1 MGEVVKAAAAEPRRA
16 KTRVPFSKAIGREIC
31 RRVASGETVTA
42 ICVEDG
48 MPNRGTVT
56 AWSKAHGG
64 FRTALG
70 RARTLGGW
78 DHERGGGRRGSYCE
92 VTAMEVFV
100 RLALGEPI
108 TEICQ
113 DPGMPSESTVA
124 LWRARYP
131 EFAER
136 MARARQVQAERFC
149 DLGWEIAS
157 AVTPADA
164 YATDV
169 KLRQLRWTAGALW
182 PARYGRFKAVEAEA
196 TLELAAAAAASAGG
210 AARATGPTE
219 VIFSVRHFKKEPQ
232 ADGTMKVV
240 AYIRDSRSGEL
251 RREHPEPGQDNTPTK
266 DTGPGAWLPD

>member
-1 MGEVVKAAAAEPRRA
+1 MGEVVEARPRRP
-16 KTRVPFSKAIGREIC
+16 KTRVPFSSELGREIC
-31 RRVASGETVTA
+31 VRVAAGETVTA
-42 ICVEDG
+42 ICREDG

-56 AWSKAHGG
+56 AWAKAHGPFG
-64 FRTALG
+64 KALA
-70 RARTLGGW
+70 RAKTLGGW

-100 RLALGEPI
+100 RLSLGEPM
-108 TEICQ
+108 TAICE
-113 DPGMPSESTVA
+113 DPEMPSQSTVA

-169 KLRQLRWTAGALW
+169 KLRHLRWTAGTLS
-182 PARYGRFKAVEAEA
+182 PARYGRHRLVEAEA
-196 TLELAAAAAASAGG
+196 TLERAAGDQAPAA
-210 AARATGPTE
+210 GPTE
-219 VIFSVRHFKKEPQ
+219 VIFSVRHFKKEDQP
-232 ADGTMKVV
+232 DGTVKVV
-240 AYIRDSRSGEL
+240 AYVRDSRTGML
-251 RREHPEPGQDNTPTK
+251 RREHPEPGQDAAPTK
-266 DTGPGAWLPD
+266 DGGPGEWLPD

>member
-1 MGEVVKAAAAEPRRA
+1 MGEVAEAAAAAPRRA
-16 KTRVPFSKAIGREIC
+16 KTRVPFSAEIGREIC
-31 RRVASGETVTA
+31 LRVAAGETVTA
-42 ICVEDG
+42 ICCEDG

-64 FRTALG
+64 FRKALA

-78 DHERGGGRRGSYCE
+78 DLERGGRRRGAYCE
-92 VTAMEVFV
+92 ATAMEVFV
-100 RLALGEPI
+100 RLALGEAM
-108 TEICQ
+108 TAICE
-113 DPGMPSESTVA
+113 DPGMPSQSTVA

-157 AVTPADA
+157 AVTPEDA

-169 KLRQLRWTAGALW
+169 KLRHLRWTAGTLS
-182 PARYGRFKAVEAEA
+182 PARYGRHKAVEAEA
-196 TLELAAAAAASAGG
+196 TLERAAGADGTP
-210 AARATGPTE
+210 AARE

-232 ADGTMKVV
+232 PDGTTKVV
-240 AYIRDSRSGEL
+240 AYIRDSRTGAL
-251 RREHPEPGQDNTPTK
+251 RREHPEDGQDNAPAQ
-266 DTGPGAWLPD
+266 DPGPGGRLPS